1 MSNAEIVFFS
11 WRKCKLRVK
20 KKEKKREREKKS
32 RQQCTTM
39 ENICQERFVSVSPEN
54 TKEAGRLV
62 GVGGLY

>member
-20 KKEKKREREKKS
+20 KKEKKS
-32 RQQCTTM
+32 RQQCITM

-62 GVGGLY
+62 GVEGLY